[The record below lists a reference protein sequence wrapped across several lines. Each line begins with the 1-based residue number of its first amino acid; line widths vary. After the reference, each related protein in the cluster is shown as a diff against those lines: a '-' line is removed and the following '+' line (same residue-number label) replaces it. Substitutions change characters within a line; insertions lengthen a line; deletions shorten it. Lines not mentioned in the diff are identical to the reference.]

1 MMKKLVFALII
12 FLPTFTTHAFLDLSP
27 EDPQR
32 EIFTHLQE
40 VGIMNVFPDGNF
52 LPERQVTRAE
62 ALVIALRAGDIA
74 IPENDG
80 VTIFEDVDPA
90 QWYAPVIK
98 RAIQVEII
106 STRDKTHFRPHA
118 LASKAEFLAFLFRA
132 TQVNFSPY
140 FNRTKNIATDIPEDS
155 WFAPHFAYAKR
166 FQVAHFPP
174 DQLYRPHKTLS
185 RREVA
190 MMTFRQRR
198 IMYGDRVTKIFVE
211 LQAEIEQFITL
222 LRAGKPEMAEMH
234 LQDITELTERLTHVR
249 NNKDAVAASAIS
261 RALEHFS
268 DGMRA
273 LKFQQ
278 NLYALENLHLA
289 SKQANRAIEK
299 SENLAP
305 FAKDLSNLIN
315 ETLESFT
322 SSPFS
327 TFEKK

>member
-1 MMKKLVFALII
+1 MKKLVFALII
-12 FLPTFTTHAFLDLSP
+12 FLPTLSTHAFLDLSP
-27 EDPQR
+27 DDPQR
-32 EIFTHLQE
+32 EVFLHLKD

-52 LPERQVTRAE
+52 LPERQVSRAE
-62 ALVIALRAGDIA
+62 ALVIAMRAGDIA

-80 VTIFEDVDPA
+80 ITVFEDVDPNA
-90 QWYAPVIK
+90 WYGPVIK
-98 RAIQVEII
+98 RAIETEII
-106 STRDKTHFRPHA
+106 STKDKTNFRPQA

-132 TQVNFSPY
+132 TRVNFSPY
-140 FNRTKNIATDIPEDS
+140 FGRIKNIATDIPEES

-166 FQVAHFPP
+166 FQIAHFPP

-190 MMTFRQRR
+190 MMTFRQRKLV
-198 IMYGDRVTKIFVE
+198 YGDRVTKIFVE

-305 FAKDLSNLIN
+305 FARELSNLIN

-322 SSPFS
+322 NPQFS
-327 TFEKK
+327 GFQMK

>member
-1 MMKKLVFALII
+1 MKKLVFALII
-12 FLPTFTTHAFLDLSP
+12 FLPTLSTQAFLDISP
-27 EDPQR
+27 NDPQR
-32 EIFTHLQE
+32 EVFMHLKDI
-40 VGIMNVFPDGNF
+40 GIMNVFPDGNF
-52 LPERQVTRAE
+52 LPERQVSRAE

-74 IPENDG
+74 IGESDG
-80 VTIFEDVDPA
+80 ITAFEDVDPSA
-90 QWYAPVIK
+90 WYGPVIK
-98 RAIQVEII
+98 RAIKINII
-106 STRDKTHFRPHA
+106 STKDKTNFRPQA
-118 LASKAEFLAFLFRA
+118 LASKAEFLAFLFRS

-140 FNRTKNIATDIPEDS
+140 FGRTKNIATDIPEDS

-166 FQVAHFPP
+166 FQIAHLPP

-190 MMTFRQRR
+190 LMTFRQRK
-198 IMYGDRVTKIFVE
+198 ILYGDTVTKIFVE

-261 RALEHFS
+261 RSLNHFA
-268 DGMRA
+268 DGLRA
-273 LKFQQ
+273 LKFKQ
-278 NLYALENLHLA
+278 NLYALESLHLA

-299 SENLAP
+299 SENIAP
-305 FAKDLSNLIN
+305 FARELSNLIN

-322 SSPFS
+322 NPQYSRIR
-327 TFEKK
+327 EK

>member
-1 MMKKLVFALII
+1 MKKLVFALII
-12 FLPTFTTHAFLDLSP
+12 FLPTFTTHAFLDIAP
-27 EDPQR
+27 DDPQR
-32 EIFTHLQE
+32 EVFLHLKD
-40 VGIMNVFPDGNF
+40 VGIMNAFPDGNF
-52 LPERQVTRAE
+52 FPERQITRAE

-80 VTIFEDVDPA
+80 LTLFQDVDPA
-90 QWYAPVIK
+90 EWYAPVVK
-98 RAIQVEII
+98 RAIEIDII
-106 STRDKTHFRPHA
+106 STKDKTHFRPHA

-132 TQVNFSPY
+132 TRVNFASY
-140 FNRTKNIATDIPEDS
+140 FGRTKGIATDIPEDS

-166 FQVAHFPP
+166 FQIAHLPP

-190 MMTFRQRR
+190 LMTFRQRKL
-198 IMYGDRVTKIFVE
+198 MYGDAVTKIFVE
-211 LQAEIEQFITL
+211 LQAKIEQFITL

-249 NNKDAVAASAIS
+249 NNEDAVAASAIS
-261 RALEHFS
+261 RSLNHFA

-278 NLYALENLHLA
+278 NLYALENLLLA

-305 FAKDLSNLIN
+305 FARELSNLIN
-315 ETLESFT
+315 ETLMSFT
-322 SSPFS
+322 NPQFS
-327 TFEKK
+327 GLK